1 MLSETLLYFLSVKQ
15 VVRLMLSETLLY
27 VLPVNR

>member
-15 VVRLMLSETLLY
+15 VVRLMLSEKLFY

>member
-1 MLSETLLYFLSVKQ
+1 LYFLSVKQ